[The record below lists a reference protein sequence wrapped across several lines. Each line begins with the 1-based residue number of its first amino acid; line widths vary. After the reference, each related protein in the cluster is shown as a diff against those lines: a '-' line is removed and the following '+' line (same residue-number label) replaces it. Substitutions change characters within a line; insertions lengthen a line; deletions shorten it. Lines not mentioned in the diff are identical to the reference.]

1 MRILSWIATAL
12 FISAGIDL
20 IKLIVVLRKN
30 RKGENIKIKIKYKD
44 GATVYRSIVN
54 SNDELNEEI
63 EKLKSQ
69 IGKDKFDDGKLKIS
83 FGI

>member
-30 RKGENIKIKIKYKD
+30 RKGENMKIKIKYKD

-69 IGKDKFDDGKLKIS
+69 IGKDKFDSGKLKIS

>member
-30 RKGENIKIKIKYKD
+30 RKGEKMKIKIKYKD

-69 IGKDKFDDGKLKIS
+69 IGKDKFDSGKLKIS

>member
-1 MRILSWIATAL
+1 M
-12 FISAGIDL
+12 
-20 IKLIVVLRKN
+20 
-30 RKGENIKIKIKYKD
+30 KIKIKYKD

-69 IGKDKFDDGKLKIS
+69 IGKDKFDSGKLKIS